1 MSMIKTALTV
11 LLAVSALHGCTTF
24 STSTASTTSSA
35 MPSNISGNTLKS
47 VYHNKFLVGATVNNA
62 MLNAEYNPSLETV
75 KEHFSAIT
83 TDNALKWEA
92 MNPTPDKYHLE
103 VVDRF
108 VKFGQRHNIQL
119 VGHVLFWHSQTPDWV
134 FEDTQ
139 GQLLTREALLKR
151 MRERAQL
158 LAERYGDSIKI
169 WDVVNEAIND
179 DGTLRESKY
188 HRIIGPD
195 FIEQA
200 FIIAAEEFPA
210 DTKLLYND
218 YGMDRA
224 GRKTTV
230 IAMLNDFKKRGIKID
245 GVGVQG
251 HWSMNQPSLQT
262 IDESLAAY
270 AATGVPIHITEL
282 DLDYLGREHFFSAD
296 VDIEKIVATPENN
309 PYSDG
314 NFPASADAELAQR
327 YKDIFGLFLKHSDN
341 IERVTF
347 WGVNDSDS
355 WLNGWPVKGRTNY
368 PLLFDRNNAAKPAVD
383 VLLQLNTIE

>member
-1 MSMIKTALTV
+1 MSITKMALAVLLTV
-11 LLAVSALHGCTTF
+11 PALHSCTT
-24 STSTASTTSSA
+24 SITSATPKN

-47 VYHNKFLVGATVNNA
+47 VYQNKFLVGATVNNV
-62 MLNAEYNPSLETV
+62 MLNAKRDPSLETV
-75 KEHFSAIT
+75 KQHFSAIT
-83 TDNALKWEA
+83 TDNALKWEP
-92 MNPTPDKYHLE
+92 MNPTPDKYNLDI
-103 VVDRF
+103 VDRF
-108 VKFGQRHNIQL
+108 VEFGQNNNIEL

-134 FEDTQ
+134 FEDAQ
-139 GQLLTREALLKR
+139 GQQLTRAALLKR

-158 LAERYGDSIKI
+158 LAGRYGNSIKI

-188 HRIIGPD
+188 HKIIGSD

-218 YGMDRA
+218 YGMDRI

-230 IAMLNDFKKRGIKID
+230 IAMLNDFKKRGVKID
-245 GVGVQG
+245 GVGLQG
-251 HWSMNQPSLQT
+251 HWSMDQPSLQS

-270 AATGVPIHITEL
+270 AATGIPMHITEL
-282 DLDYLGREHFFSAD
+282 DLDYLGREHLFSAD

-327 YKDIFGLFLKHSDN
+327 YKDIFGLFLKYSNN

-347 WGVNDSDS
+347 WGVNDGDS

-368 PLLFDRNNAAKPAVD
+368 PLLFDRNNKAKSAVD
-383 VLLQLNTIE
+383 ALLQLGGDAK

>member
-1 MSMIKTALTV
+1 MQYSQAKKKYFMNIKKTALAV
-11 LLAVSALHGCTTF
+11 LFTAPTLYSCAT
-24 STSTASTTSSA
+24 TST
-35 MPSNISGNTLKS
+35 PNNTLKS
-47 VYHNKFLVGATVNNA
+47 VYHNQFLIGATVNNT
-62 MLNAEYNPSLETV
+62 MLEDRHHSSLKTV
-75 KEHFSAIT
+75 KQHFSAIT
-83 TDNALKWEA
+83 TDNALKWEP
-92 MNPTPDKYHLE
+92 MNPTPKIYHLDI
-103 VVDRF
+103 VDQF
-108 VKFGQRHNIQL
+108 VEFGQNNDIQL

-139 GQLLTREALLKR
+139 GQPLTREALLKR
-151 MRERAQL
+151 MRERAKL
-158 LAERYGDSIKI
+158 LAGRYGESIKI

-188 HRIIGPD
+188 HKIIGPD

-200 FIIAAEEFPA
+200 FRIAAEEFPV
-210 DTKLLYND
+210 DSKLLYND
-218 YGMDRA
+218 YGMDRI

-245 GVGVQG
+245 GVGLQG
-251 HWSMNQPSLQT
+251 HWSMDQPSLQA

-270 AATGVPIHITEL
+270 AATGVPIHVTEL
-282 DLDYLGREHFFSAD
+282 DLDYLGREHLFSAD

-347 WGVNDSDS
+347 WGVNDGDS

-368 PLLFDRNNAAKPAVD
+368 PLLFDRNNKAKPAVD
-383 VLLQLNTIE
+383 TLLQLGRDVK